1 MSDPKILQ
9 LVVFYC
15 DVAQKVLRELVT
27 FSIQKNKYEDWKD
40 FLGDN
45 IHEIYHLWKNTLCCR
60 CSEERPPVLLR
71 KSVLVPSQINL
82 LLNTRGLEK
91 NLHCIKVQANFQ
103 KQCSCNISINP
114 TSNIEDIDC
123 SLLVYLL
130 RHCVCIK
137 HDYENCRE
145 SINALIEVRN
155 QIAHAPDS
163 QLSTDKFEQLWR
175 KLTTAV
181 FKLAENGSQQP
192 GALIELIKIKIEDCQ
207 EQVGTSEQM
216 NKVGI

>member
-1 MSDPKILQ
+1 MSDPKIRQ
-9 LVVFYC
+9 LAVFYC

-71 KSVLVPSQINL
+71 KPVLKQTQINQ
-82 LLNTRGLEK
+82 LLNTGGSEK

-114 TSNIEDIDC
+114 TSKIEYIDC
-123 SLLVYLL
+123 SLLVSLL

-137 HDYENCRE
+137 YDYENCRE

-155 QIAHAPDS
+155 QIAHAPGS
-163 QLSTDKFEQLWR
+163 QLSSDKFEPLWR

-181 FKLAENGSQQP
+181 FKLAEKASQQP
-192 GALIELIKIKIEDCQ
+192 GALIELVKSQIKDCQ
-207 EQVGTSEQM
+207 EQGGTSEQM
-216 NKVGI
+216 KKVGI